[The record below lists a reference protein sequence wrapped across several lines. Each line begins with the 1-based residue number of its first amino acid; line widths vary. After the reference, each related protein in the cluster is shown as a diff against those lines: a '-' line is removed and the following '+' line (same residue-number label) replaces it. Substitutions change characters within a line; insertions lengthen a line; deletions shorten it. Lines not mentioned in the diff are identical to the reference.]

1 MLPLS
6 KDAKAYGLAKETE
19 SVTVTHFTVELAEHL
34 RHIQVLSFWK
44 QLYCLHP
51 VGKQPGAA
59 DTCHCVSCTHTAH
72 HTHWH
77 SLLRDQREWDSS
89 CSIYLSEHLLF
100 SADSCLTAD
109 FQQLNLDNR
118 TDFFFLFSKT
128 ECIHLEMTDEVNQ
141 LKREKRNIREW
152 GREYLHTMWVVVLIA
167 SLVWS
172 FPRQWAGRTQEAG
185 ARDKSNGSTPEV
197 FLEEDL
203 VQGSDGKVAKGRVYS

>member
-1 MLPLS
+1 M
-6 KDAKAYGLAKETE
+6 
-19 SVTVTHFTVELAEHL
+19 THVIAELAEHL

-44 QLYCLHP
+44 QLYCRHP
-51 VGKQPGAA
+51 VGKVEGAA
-59 DTCHCVSCTHTAH
+59 HTCHCVSGTDTAH
-72 HTHWH
+72 HTHPH

-167 SLVWS
+167 SLVPS
-172 FPRQWAGRTQEAG
+172 FPRQQAGRTQEAG
-185 ARDKSNGSTPEV
+185 ARDKSNQAHQRCFWKRTWFREV
-197 FLEEDL
+197 MEKEPGVVCLPRIWP
-203 VQGSDGKVAKGRVYS
+203 QGG